1 MLHIIGGVYKV
12 KLMKN
17 LIIAILMLSA
27 LTAYFSYCGE
37 NVPFERTQK
46 EGWAFFGGDIGS
58 PIPQAGKD
66 GEMESFLMEAPQEQ
80 KEPDGNLSAEPAP
93 QKSPITVS
101 VVYPDKEHA
110 EEYRQAIR
118 ETFLIGVAVGALLVE
133 LVTASVIAILY
144 LKDKHKRRN

>member
-1 MLHIIGGVYKV
+1 
-12 KLMKN
+12 MKN

-27 LTAYFSYCGE
+27 LTVYFSYCGE

-46 EGWAFFGGDIGS
+46 EGWAFFGGETES

-66 GEMESFLMEAPQEQ
+66 GEMEAFLMEAPQEQ
-80 KEPDGNLSAEPAP
+80 KDPDGKLSAEPAP

-101 VVYPDKEHA
+101 VVYPDQEHA

-118 ETFLIGVAVGALLVE
+118 ETFLIGVAAGALLAE

>member
-1 MLHIIGGVYKV
+1 
-12 KLMKN
+12 MKN

-66 GEMESFLMEAPQEQ
+66 GEMEAFLMEAPQES
-80 KEPDGNLSAEPAP
+80 EDPDERLAAEPAP

-118 ETFLIGVAVGALLVE
+118 ETFLIGVAVGALVAE
-133 LVTASVIAILY
+133 LATAFVFTILY
-144 LKDKHKRRN
+144 LREKSHGHQTGKA

>member
-1 MLHIIGGVYKV
+1 
-12 KLMKN
+12 MKN

-46 EGWAFFGGDIGS
+46 EGWAFFGGNIGS

-66 GEMESFLMEAPQEQ
+66 GEMEAFLMEAPQEQ
-80 KEPDGNLSAEPAP
+80 KEPDGKLSAEPAP

-101 VVYPDKEHA
+101 VERAKA
-110 EEYRQAIR
+110 EKGTSNDSED
-118 ETFLIGVAVGALLVE
+118 TGMFFIGVAVGAVLAE
-133 LVTASVIAILY
+133 LATAGVFAILY
-144 LKDKHKRRN
+144 LRDKYKRRKQT

>member
-1 MLHIIGGVYKV
+1 MRSASASSA
-12 KLMKN
+12 MKYT
-17 LIIAILMLSA
+17 IIAILLLACITS
-27 LTAYFSYCGE
+27 YFSIYGE
-37 NVPFERTQK
+37 IVPLESQK

-66 GEMESFLMEAPQEQ
+66 GEMEAFLMEAPQEQ
-80 KEPDGNLSAEPAP
+80 KEPDGKLSAEPAP

-101 VVYPDKEHA
+101 VVYPDQANA

-118 ETFLIGVAVGALLVE
+118 ETFLIGIAAGVVLAE
-133 LVTASVIAILY
+133 LATASVFAILY

>member
-1 MLHIIGGVYKV
+1 MI
-12 KLMKN
+12 N
-17 LIIAILMLSA
+17 LIFAILMLSA

-66 GEMESFLMEAPQEQ
+66 GEMEAFLMEAPQEQ
-80 KEPDGNLSAEPAP
+80 KEPDGLLAAEPAP

-101 VVYPDKEHA
+101 VEYPKA
-110 EEYRQAIR
+110 EKGTSNDSED
-118 ETFLIGVAVGALLVE
+118 TGMFLIGVAVGALLAE
-133 LVTASVIAILY
+133 LVTVSVIAILY
-144 LKDKHKRRN
+144 LRDKYKRRKQT

>member
-1 MLHIIGGVYKV
+1 
-12 KLMKN
+12 MKN
-17 LIIAILMLSA
+17 IIIAILMLSA

-37 NVPFERTQK
+37 NVPLESLK

-66 GEMESFLMEAPQEQ
+66 GEMEAFLMEAPQEQ
-80 KEPDGNLSAEPAP
+80 KEPDGKLSAEPAP

-101 VVYPDKEHA
+101 VVYPDQEHA

-118 ETFLIGVAVGALLVE
+118 ETFLIGVAAGAVLAE
-133 LVTASVIAILY
+133 LATAFVFTILY
-144 LKDKHKRRN
+144 LREKAHGHQTGKA

>member
-1 MLHIIGGVYKV
+1 
-12 KLMKN
+12 MKN

-66 GEMESFLMEAPQEQ
+66 GEMEAFLIEAPQEN
-80 KEPDGNLSAEPAP
+80 EDPAERLSAEPAP

-101 VVYPDKEHA
+101 VVYPDKDNA
-110 EEYRQAIR
+110 EEYQQAIR
-118 ETFLIGVAVGALLVE
+118 ETFLIGVAAGVVLAELL
-133 LVTASVIAILY
+133 TASVFAILY
-144 LKDKHKRRN
+144 LRERGKLWKSNWKSVKSKSS

>member
-1 MLHIIGGVYKV
+1 
-12 KLMKN
+12 MKN
-17 LIIAILMLSA
+17 LIFAILILSA
-27 LTAYFSYCGE
+27 LTAWFSFKGE
-37 NVPFERTQK
+37 IVPLESQK

-66 GEMESFLMEAPQEQ
+66 GEMEAFLMSAPQEQ
-80 KEPDGNLSAEPAP
+80 KEPDGKLSAEPAP

-101 VVYPDKEHA
+101 VVYPDQEHA
-110 EEYRQAIR
+110 EEYRKAIR
-118 ETFLIGVAVGALLVE
+118 ETFLIGVAAGALIAE

>member
-1 MLHIIGGVYKV
+1 
-12 KLMKN
+12 MKN
-17 LIIAILMLSA
+17 LIAALLLLSA
-27 LTAYFSYCGE
+27 LTAWFSFYGE

-66 GEMESFLMEAPQEQ
+66 GEMEAFLMEAPQEQ
-80 KEPDGNLSAEPAP
+80 KEPDGKLSAEPAP

-118 ETFLIGVAVGALLVE
+118 ETFLIGVAVGALLAE
-133 LVTASVIAILY
+133 LVTAFVFTILY
-144 LKDKHKRRN
+144 LREKAHGNRTGKA

>member
-1 MLHIIGGVYKV
+1 
-12 KLMKN
+12 MKN

-66 GEMESFLMEAPQEQ
+66 GEMEAFLMEAPQEQ
-80 KEPDGNLSAEPAP
+80 KEPDGKLSAEPAP

-101 VVYPDKEHA
+101 VEYPKA
-110 EEYRQAIR
+110 EKGADWEM
-118 ETFLIGVAVGALLVE
+118 FFVGVAAGVLVAEIATALVLAVLFWIDKKKSTIRKGGAFSIKGVR
-133 LVTASVIAILY
+133 T
-144 LKDKHKRRN
+144 

>member
-1 MLHIIGGVYKV
+1 
-12 KLMKN
+12 MKN
-17 LIIAILMLSA
+17 LIFAILFLSA

-37 NVPFERTQK
+37 IVPLESQK

-66 GEMESFLMEAPQEQ
+66 GEMEAFLMEVQQEQ
-80 KEPDGNLSAEPAP
+80 KEPDGKLSAEPAP

-101 VVYPDKEHA
+101 VVYPDQEHA
-110 EEYRQAIR
+110 EEYRQAVR
-118 ETFLIGVAVGALLVE
+118 ETFLIGMAAGAVLAE

-144 LKDKHKRRN
+144 LREKAHGNRTGKA

>member
-1 MLHIIGGVYKV
+1 
-12 KLMKN
+12 MKN

-66 GEMESFLMEAPQEQ
+66 GEMEAFLMEAPQEQ
-80 KEPDGNLSAEPAP
+80 KEPDGKLSAEPAP

-101 VVYPDKEHA
+101 VVYPDQEHA

-118 ETFLIGVAVGALLVE
+118 ETFLIGVAVGALVAE
-133 LVTASVIAILY
+133 LATASVIAILY
-144 LKDKHKRRN
+144 LREKAHGHQTGKA